1 MRMPSDAMESTK
13 DERIQISSRIV
24 PHLASHVLGLA
35 LRRLQEDF
43 RQRYGYEPLLVET
56 FIEQQRFAGTC
67 YRAATFIEVGRTQGR
82 GWQDR
87 SHRGGSSV
95 KRVFVYAL
103 HKQARQRLCAG
114 ELSGQRARRPR
125 HWCPRQRCHG
135 IGRQRN
141 SAMRFALVTLQAPK
155 IKARYGPLKL
165 WAVLAEEVDAPGD
178 VEPMSWMLLTSC
190 PV

>member
-1 MRMPSDAMESTK
+1 MPQLK
-13 DERIQISSRIV
+13 V

-67 YRAATFIEVGRTQGR
+67 YRAANFIEVGRTQGR
-82 GWQDR
+82 GRQDR

-114 ELSGQRARRPR
+114 ELCGQRSPAP
-125 HWCPRQRCHG
+125 W
-135 IGRQRN
+135 
-141 SAMRFALVTLQAPK
+141 ALVPSAAVP
-155 IKARYGPLKL
+155 RD
-165 WAVLAEEVDAPGD
+165 WAAEELGDAR
-178 VEPMSWMLLTSC
+178 LHY
-190 PV
+190 